1 MIKHLGLL
9 LIIIMS
15 LLLTF
20 FCVEYHKETLLA
32 TFMPQNKKDE
42 IENKKA
48 EIEIEH
54 KIIEENPKLTNQDS
68 DNLIESVERIEP
80 VVTIRV
86 DESEPNKPIIKK
98 LSTKDL
104 LGEDIAI
111 SKPIITPVITP
122 QPTMTSKPTPKLTP
136 VPTIIPKPT
145 SNITKAQKDTKDE
158 MSELEKLMIEEMKNF

>member
-32 TFMPQNKKDE
+32 TFMPQNKK
-42 IENKKA
+42 A

-54 KIIEENPKLTNQDS
+54 KIIEQNPKLTNQDS

-104 LGEDIAI
+104 LGEDIAT
-111 SKPIITPVITP
+111 STPIITP

-136 VPTIIPKPT
+136 VPTITPKPTATPTMTPKPT

-158 MSELEKLMIEEMKNF
+158 MSDLEKLMIEEMKNF

>member
-20 FCVEYHKETLLA
+20 FCVEYHKETLFA
-32 TFMPQNKKDE
+32 TLIPQ
-42 IENKKA
+42 NKKA

-54 KIIEENPKLTNQDS
+54 KIIEQNPKLTNQDS

-111 SKPIITPVITP
+111 LKPIITSVITP
-122 QPTMTSKPTPKLTP
+122 QPTMISKPTPKLTP
-136 VPTIIPKPT
+136 VPTIIPKAT
-145 SNITKAQKDTKDE
+145 SNITKVQKDSKDE

>member
-1 MIKHLGLL
+1 
-9 LIIIMS
+9 MS

-42 IENKKA
+42 IENKKS

-111 SKPIITPVITP
+111 LKPIITSVITP

-136 VPTIIPKPT
+136 VPTIIPKAT
-145 SNITKAQKDTKDE
+145 SNITKVQKDSKDE

>member
-104 LGEDIAI
+104 LGEDIAT
-111 SKPIITPVITP
+111 STPIITP

-136 VPTIIPKPT
+136 VPTIIPKAT
-145 SNITKAQKDTKDE
+145 SNITKVQKDSKDE

>member
-32 TFMPQNKKDE
+32 TFMPQNKK
-42 IENKKA
+42 A

-54 KIIEENPKLTNQDS
+54 KIIEQNPKLTNQDS

-136 VPTIIPKPT
+136 VPTIMPKPTPKPT